1 MMTALEQTRRN
12 LGLSQRWL
20 AENTG
25 LSASYISGVERG
37 WHKPSSRFRRLV
49 SGALGTSEEVLFPEP
64 HKTYSREKGTQ

>member
-1 MMTALEQTRRN
+1 MTLLEQNRRTQ
-12 LGLSQRWL
+12 GISQRRL
-20 AENTG
+20 SKMTG
-25 LSASYISGVERG
+25 FSPSYISGVERG